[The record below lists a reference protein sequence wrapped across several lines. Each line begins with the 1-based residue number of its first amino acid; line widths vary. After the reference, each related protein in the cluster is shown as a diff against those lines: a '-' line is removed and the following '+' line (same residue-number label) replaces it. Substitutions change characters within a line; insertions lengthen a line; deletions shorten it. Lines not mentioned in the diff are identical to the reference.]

1 MGEAAKNRRGTAT
14 YADLEAVPPH
24 MVGEI
29 IAGTLFMSP
38 RPAMPHALAS
48 SALGGLLVRPFQFG
62 LDGPGGWWLLF
73 EPELHLDSDVLVPD
87 FAGWRRERMPR
98 VPETAAVSLPPD
110 WVCEVLSPSTAT
122 DDRFDKLPIYAREG
136 VTWVWLIDPIKRSLE
151 VQHLGPR
158 KRWEVELTVKGDDV
172 VRAAPFDA
180 IELPLSVLWDGM
192 LPQRSD
198 G

>member
-1 MGEAAKNRRGTAT
+1 
-14 YADLEAVPPH
+14 

-38 RPAMPHALAS
+38 RPAMPHTVAS

-62 LDGPGGWWLLF
+62 LDGPGGWWVF
-73 EPELHLDSDVLVPD
+73 DEPELHLDGDVLVPD
-87 FAGWRRERMPR
+87 LAGWRRERMPTR
-98 VPETAAVSLPPD
+98 PSTAAVSLPPD

-122 DDRFDKLPIYAREG
+122 DDRFDKLPVYAREG
-136 VTWVWLIDPIKRSLE
+136 VTWVWLIDPIKRTFE

-158 KRWEVELTVKGDDV
+158 KRWETELLVKGDDV

-180 IELPLSVLWDGM
+180 IDLPLTILWDGM
-192 LPQRSD
+192 PQAPQPSE